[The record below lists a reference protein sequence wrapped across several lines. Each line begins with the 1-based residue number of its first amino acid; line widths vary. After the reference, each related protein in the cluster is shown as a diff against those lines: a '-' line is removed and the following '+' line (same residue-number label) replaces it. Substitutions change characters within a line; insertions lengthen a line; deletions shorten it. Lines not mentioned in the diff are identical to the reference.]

1 MLRDF
6 WEEFSCIATNFR
18 YLIDMLQGRI
28 KIVDKYPALCII
40 HLSRLPQLR

>member
-6 WEEFSCIATNFR
+6 WEFSCIATNFR

-28 KIVDKYPALCII
+28 KIVD
-40 HLSRLPQLR
+40 